1 MPINALRRLHEAT
14 ASEVE
19 SLSISRIESR
29 RYVMHFLAD
38 RLLAIAPRN
47 LVDLIDPCRFNQ
59 PKLLQLLTTT
69 MKDGLP
75 ASGCELNDAV
85 QREFAKPEATLF
97 VLAASSGCMLQHALL
112 HLAGGDR
119 EQEGDLK
126 IPGVEVITGPLN
138 QEIEDLKRIPPLLSF
153 SPLSPPLGLSDT
165 DAMTEDSASD
175 LQRPTSN
182 RLREEDDIQTP
193 KQRHLQ
199 LISSSR
205 EIWDDIHTDYNRTGR
220 TRYHHAQSF
229 RPSIPLCWRK
239 KYRGGLP
246 PLSSPPFSLRA
257 KLYKTESFLIEDMA
271 GALIQSIN
279 IPASLAGPRNGKFQG
294 PGKVKRAISMMV
306 SLQTPGLRMRSFSGL
321 RVGNALDS
329 LRYSQKDFHSKM
341 RAVIS
346 VRKGIASRGVVRAM
360 FERFTEKAIKVIM
373 LAQEEARRLGHNFV
387 GTEQILLGLIGEGT
401 GIAAKVL
408 KSMGI
413 NLKDARV
420 EVEKIIGRG
429 SGFVAVEIPFTPR
442 AKRVLE
448 LSLEEARQLGHNYI
462 GSEHLLLGLLR
473 EGEGVAARV
482 LENLGADPANIRT
495 QVIRMVG
502 ENTEAVSAGVGGGST
517 GNKMPTLEEY
527 GTNLTK
533 LAEEGKLDPVVGR
546 QQQIE
551 RVTQILGRR
560 TKNNPCLIGE
570 PGVGKTA
577 IAEGLAQRIANG
589 DVPETIEGKKV
600 ITLDMG
606 LLVAGTKY
614 RGEFEERLKKL
625 MEEIKQSDEIIL
637 FIDEVHTLIGAGAAE
652 GAIDAANILKPALA
666 RGELQCIGATTLD
679 EYRKHIEK
687 DAALERR
694 FQPVKVPE
702 PTVDET
708 IQILKGLR
716 ERYEIHHKLRYTD
729 ESLVAAAQLSY
740 QYISDRF
747 LPDKAIDLIDEA
759 GSRVRLRHAQLPEE
773 ARELE
778 KELRQITKEKNEAVR
793 GQDFEKAGELRDRE
807 MDLKAQI
814 SAVADKSKEMS
825 KAETEAGDGGAVVT
839 EADIQHIVSSWT
851 GIPVEKVS
859 TDESDRLLKME
870 EILHKRV
877 IGQDEAVK
885 AISRAIRRA
894 RVGLKNPSRP
904 IASFIF
910 SGPTGVGKSE
920 LAKALAAY
928 YFGSEEAMIRLDM
941 SEFMERHTVS
951 KLIGSPPGYVGYTE
965 GGQLTEAVRRR
976 PYTVVLFD
984 EIEKAHPDVFNM
996 MLQILEDGR
1005 LTDSKGRTVDF
1016 KNTLLIMT
1024 SNVGS
1029 SVIEKGGRRIGFDL
1043 EYDEK
1048 DSSYNRIK
1056 SLVTE
1061 ELKQY
1066 FRPEFLNRLD
1076 EMIVFRQLT
1085 KQEVKEIADIM
1096 LKEVFQRLE
1105 MKDIELQ
1112 VTERFRD
1119 RVVEEGYNPSY
1130 GARPLRRAIMRLL
1143 EDSMAEKMLSCEI
1156 KGGDSV
1162 IVDVDS
1168 DGNVIVLNGS
1178 GGATLEPLAEA
1189 PLSI

>member
-1 MPINALRRLHEAT
+1 MSRVLAQSVIVPGLVAGRRHDNNSNGSVRRRRSVRMMYAT
-14 ASEVE
+14 GTV
-19 SLSISRIESR
+19 
-29 RYVMHFLAD
+29 
-38 RLLAIAPRN
+38 APR
-47 LVDLIDPCRFNQ
+47 LR
-59 PKLLQLLTTT
+59 LT
-69 MKDGLP
+69 
-75 ASGCELNDAV
+75 
-85 QREFAKPEATLF
+85 FAP
-97 VLAASSGCMLQHALL
+97 
-112 HLAGGDR
+112 R
-119 EQEGDLK
+119 
-126 IPGVEVITGPLN
+126 
-138 QEIEDLKRIPPLLSF
+138 LS
-153 SPLSPPLGLSDT
+153 
-165 DAMTEDSASD
+165 
-175 LQRPTSN
+175 
-182 RLREEDDIQTP
+182 
-193 KQRHLQ
+193 
-199 LISSSR
+199 
-205 EIWDDIHTDYNRTGR
+205 
-220 TRYHHAQSF
+220 
-229 RPSIPLCWRK
+229 
-239 KYRGGLP
+239 
-246 PLSSPPFSLRA
+246 
-257 KLYKTESFLIEDMA
+257 
-271 GALIQSIN
+271 
-279 IPASLAGPRNGKFQG
+279 
-294 PGKVKRAISMMV
+294 
-306 SLQTPGLRMRSFSGL
+306 SFSGL
-321 RVGNALDS
+321 NSLDS
-329 LRYSQKDFHSKM
+329 MLRPQQPFHSKVLSQIDGTN
-341 RAVIS
+341 RI
-346 VRKGIASRGVVRAM
+346 RGGRGSRCVTRAM

-482 LENLGADPANIRT
+482 LENLGADPTNIRT

-502 ENTEAVSAGVGGGST
+502 EGADSVGATVGS
-517 GNKMPTLEEY
+517 GSSNNKMPTLEEY

-533 LAEEGKLDPVVGR
+533 LA
-546 QQQIE
+546 
-551 RVTQILGRR
+551 
-560 TKNNPCLIGE
+560 
-570 PGVGKTA
+570 
-577 IAEGLAQRIANG
+577 
-589 DVPETIEGKKV
+589 
-600 ITLDMG
+600 
-606 LLVAGTKY
+606 
-614 RGEFEERLKKL
+614 EERLKKL

-687 DAALERR
+687 DPALERR

-702 PTVDET
+702 PTVSET

-729 ESLVAAAQLSY
+729 DALVAAAELSH

-759 GSRVRLRHAQLPEE
+759 GSRVRLQHAQLPEE
-773 ARELE
+773 ARGLE
-778 KELRQITKEKNEAVR
+778 KEVRQIVKEKDEAVR
-793 GQDFEKAGELRDRE
+793 NQEFEKAGELRDKE
-807 MDLKAQI
+807 MDLKTQI
-814 SAVADKSKEMS
+814 SALIEKNKEMN
-825 KAETEAGDGGAVVT
+825 KAESEAGDVGALVT
-839 EADIQHIVSSWT
+839 EVDIQHIVAAWT
-851 GIPVEKVS
+851 GIPVDKVS
-859 TDESDRLLKME
+859 VDESDRLLKME
-870 EILHKRV
+870 DTLHKRV
-877 IGQDEAVK
+877 IGQHEAVE

-894 RVGLKNPSRP
+894 RVGLKNPNRP

-920 LAKALAAY
+920 LAKTLATY

-1029 SVIEKGGRRIGFDL
+1029 SVIEKGGRRFGFDL
-1043 EYDEK
+1043 DYDEK

-1085 KQEVKEIADIM
+1085 KLEVKEIADIM
-1096 LKEVFQRLE
+1096 LKEVFERLKVKE
-1105 MKDIELQ
+1105 IELS
-1112 VTERFRD
+1112 VTERFKE
-1119 RVVEEGYNPSY
+1119 RVVDEGFNPSY

-1143 EDSMAEKMLSCEI
+1143 EDSMAEKMLSREI
-1156 KGGDSV
+1156 KEGDSV
-1162 IVDVDS
+1162 IVDADS

-1178 GGATLEPLAEA
+1178 SGAPDSLPEA
-1189 PLSI
+1189 IPV

>member
-1 MPINALRRLHEAT
+1 MEGTLVQ
-14 ASEVE
+14 S
-19 SLSISRIESR
+19 
-29 RYVMHFLAD
+29 
-38 RLLAIAPRN
+38 AIAPTAYR
-47 LVDLIDPCRFNQ
+47 
-59 PKLLQLLTTT
+59 
-69 MKDGLP
+69 
-75 ASGCELNDAV
+75 
-85 QREFAKPEATLF
+85 
-97 VLAASSGCMLQHALL
+97 
-112 HLAGGDR
+112 
-119 EQEGDLK
+119 
-126 IPGVEVITGPLN
+126 
-138 QEIEDLKRIPPLLSF
+138 
-153 SPLSPPLGLSDT
+153 
-165 DAMTEDSASD
+165 
-175 LQRPTSN
+175 
-182 RLREEDDIQTP
+182 
-193 KQRHLQ
+193 
-199 LISSSR
+199 SSSTR
-205 EIWDDIHTDYNRTGR
+205 SRVR
-220 TRYHHAQSF
+220 TRATMLRSTPT
-229 RPSIPLCWRK
+229 RTLIL
-239 KYRGGLP
+239 GG
-246 PLSSPPFSLRA
+246 
-257 KLYKTESFLIEDMA
+257 
-271 GALIQSIN
+271 
-279 IPASLAGPRNGKFQG
+279 FQG
-294 PGKVKRAISMMV
+294 LRQTNFLDTRSVIKRDFGSIVASQISRPRG
-306 SLQTPGLRMRSFSGL
+306 SGSRM
-321 RVGNALDS
+321 
-329 LRYSQKDFHSKM
+329 
-341 RAVIS
+341 
-346 VRKGIASRGVVRAM
+346 VVRAM

-413 NLKDARV
+413 SLKDARV

-448 LSLEEARQLGHNYI
+448 LSLEEARQLESTLSMDSG
-462 GSEHLLLGLLR
+462 
-473 EGEGVAARV
+473 
-482 LENLGADPANIRT
+482 
-495 QVIRMVG
+495 VIRMVG
-502 ENTEAVSAGVGGGST
+502 ESTEAVGAGVGGGSS
-517 GNKMPTLEEY
+517 GQKMPTLEEY

-546 QQQIE
+546 QDQIE

-577 IAEGLAQRIANG
+577 IAEGLAQRICNG

-625 MEEIKQSDEIIL
+625 MEEIKQNDDIIL

-687 DAALERR
+687 DPALERR

-702 PTVDET
+702 PTVEES
-708 IQILKGLR
+708 IQILRGLR
-716 ERYEIHHKLRYTD
+716 ERYELHHKLRYTD
-729 ESLVAAAQLSY
+729 DALVAAAQLSY

-759 GSRVRLRHAQLPEE
+759 GSRVRLRHAQLPDE
-773 ARELE
+773 AKELD
-778 KELRQITKEKNEAVR
+778 KKLRQITKDKNEAVR
-793 GQDFEKAGELRDRE
+793 GQDFEKAGELRDEE
-807 MDLKAQI
+807 MELKAQI
-814 SAVADKSKEMS
+814 TAIIDKSKEMV
-825 KAETEAGDGGAVVT
+825 KAETESGEVGPLVT

-859 TDESDRLLKME
+859 SDESDRLLKME
-870 EILHKRV
+870 ETLHTRI

-894 RVGLKNPSRP
+894 RVGLKNPNRP

-920 LAKALAAY
+920 LAKALASY

-1029 SVIEKGGRRIGFDL
+1029 SVIEKGGRKIGFDL
-1043 EYDEK
+1043 DSDEK
-1048 DSSYNRIK
+1048 DTSYNRIK

-1085 KQEVKEIADIM
+1085 KLEVKEIADIM
-1096 LKEVFQRLE
+1096 LKEVFDRLKAKE
-1105 MKDIELQ
+1105 IDLQ
-1112 VTERFRD
+1112 VTEKFRD
-1119 RVVEEGYNPSY
+1119 RVVDEGYNPSY

-1143 EDSMAEKMLSCEI
+1143 EDSLAEKMLAGEV
-1156 KGGDSV
+1156 KEGDSA

-1168 DGNVIVLNGS
+1168 DGKVVVLNS
-1178 GGATLEPLAEA
+1178 GGGIAEPLEPA
-1189 PLSI
+1189 LSA